1 MPKEVTHWC
10 IANEVRG
17 QLPQGAIAKSTNAFP
32 NVYLLGA
39 VFHDCLYYSSDPY
52 ILSTKLPDFLH
63 GAHEEDT
70 FSVITSL
77 INMHRSVNDEA
88 GKIIL
93 AFLAGVA
100 SHIFVDV
107 NFHPF
112 IYHYT
117 GNYYDEDSQKR
128 EVATKQH
135 RMIEALLDQHFDAN
149 AHSNKTYNLKKI
161 FGEGMAD
168 LESAMTSNINFEKHG
183 MSLKIDTVKL
193 AYNNYR
199 LARSIYTKKWL
210 VSLLSIFGKILPKNI
225 KEVLGLSYFNL
236 PYKAPI
242 NFSDEFQYKHP
253 VTNTEISTSIKK
265 LTETAIAEGVAFLA
279 IVETVLNVG
288 ELNDTGPSLE
298 TGLIKSNVK
307 DMKYFSL
314 KA

>member
-1 MPKEVTHWC
+1 MPKEVTHWK
-10 IANEVRG
+10 IANEVRD
-17 QLPQGAIAKSTNAFP
+17 QLPQGAIAKSVNAFP

-77 INMHRSVNDEA
+77 IDMYRTANGEGRD
-88 GKIIL
+88 IIL
-93 AFLAGVA
+93 SFLAGVA

-117 GNYYDEDSQKR
+117 GNYYDEDLQKR

-135 RMIEALLDQHFDAN
+135 RMIESLLDQHFDAN
-149 AHSNKTYNLKKI
+149 AHSNKIYNLKQI
-161 FGEGMAD
+161 FVDGVAD
-168 LESAMTSNINFEKHG
+168 LEKAVTSNVDFEKHD
-183 MSLKIDTVKL
+183 MSLKFDTIKG
-193 AYNNYR
+193 AYNNFR

-210 VSLLSIFGKILPKNI
+210 VKSLSIFGKFLPKNI
-225 KEVLGLSYFNL
+225 QEVLGLSYFNL
-236 PYKAPI
+236 SYEAPI
-242 NFSDEFQYKHP
+242 NFSDNFQYNHP
-253 VTNTEISTSIKK
+253 VTNAEISTSIHK
-265 LTETAIAEGVAFLA
+265 LTQTAIAEGVAFLSV
-279 IVETVLNVG
+279 VETVLDSG
-288 ELNDTGPSLE
+288 ELKDTGPSLE

-307 DMKYFSL
+307 DMIYFSP